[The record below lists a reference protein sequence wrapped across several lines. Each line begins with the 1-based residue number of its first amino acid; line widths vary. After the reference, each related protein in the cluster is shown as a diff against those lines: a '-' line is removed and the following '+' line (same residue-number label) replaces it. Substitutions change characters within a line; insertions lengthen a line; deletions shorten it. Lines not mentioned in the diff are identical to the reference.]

1 MKRTIL
7 IAAIAVAACS
17 HKESEQ
23 AAHPLPV
30 EVSTPIVRE
39 VTLTREYPGNLQADA
54 TVAIVGR
61 VNGTL
66 ISRNYTPGERVKK
79 GALLFTIEPT
89 LYINAV
95 KQAEAAVS
103 TAGASLDY
111 ALNNYTRIKAAATS
125 DAVSE
130 IDVAQAATSV
140 ATAEAQLKSAEAQ
153 LATARTNL
161 GYCYIK
167 APHSGTIT
175 LASYS
180 TGSYIAGA
188 GSPVQLAT
196 LYKDDMMYAY
206 FDVTDNQWL
215 RQQRRIDEV
224 GKEEQITFTLGED
237 RYFTRKARM
246 DYLAPNVNTGTGT
259 LRVRARLDNSDK
271 FLKPGSY
278 ISIVLPYEK
287 IERGTLIDNAS
298 IGTDQLG
305 SYIYVVNSDSTVE
318 YRHIETGTTVDD
330 TLRLVRSGIAPD
342 ERYVRKAL
350 LKVHNGMKVTPI
362 DK

>member
-1 MKRTIL
+1 MRNDD
-7 IAAIAVAACS
+7 
-17 HKESEQ
+17 
-23 AAHPLPV
+23 
-30 EVSTPIVRE
+30 
-39 VTLTREYPGNLQADA
+39 EYCKN
-54 TVAIVGR
+54 
-61 VNGTL
+61 
-66 ISRNYTPGERVKK
+66 
-79 GALLFTIEPT
+79 
-89 LYINAV
+89 
-95 KQAEAAVS
+95 
-103 TAGASLDY
+103 
-111 ALNNYTRIKAAATS
+111 
-125 DAVSE
+125 E
-130 IDVAQAATSV
+130 IDYIGDDSNKFFEIWTKK
-140 ATAEAQLKSAEAQ
+140 EAYLKY
-153 LATARTNL
+153 L
-161 GYCYIK
+161 G
-167 APHSGTIT
+167 
-175 LASYS
+175 
-180 TGSYIAGA
+180 TGLTFPLS
-188 GSPVQLAT
+188 S
-196 LYKDDMMYAY
+196 
-206 FDVTDNQWL
+206 FDVTDTQWL

-246 DYLAPNVNTGTGT
+246 DYLAPNVNTSTGT

-287 IERGTLIDNAS
+287 IEQGTLIEDAS

-305 SYIYVVNSDSTVE
+305 NYIYVVNSDNTVE